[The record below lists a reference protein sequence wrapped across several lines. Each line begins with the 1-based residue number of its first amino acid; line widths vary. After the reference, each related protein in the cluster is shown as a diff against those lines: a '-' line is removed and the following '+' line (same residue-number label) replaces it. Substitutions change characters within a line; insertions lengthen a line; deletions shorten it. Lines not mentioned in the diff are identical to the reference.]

1 MTFAADTTEA
11 ERAAG
16 TTRRDPVRA
25 FGALVLA
32 LITVL
37 ALREIASLV
46 VPILFGLFLALG
58 ASPLL
63 ERLVRRG
70 LGRSAALGVVIGV
83 VLAGVAIAV
92 VVIVFSLADLVDLAP
107 AYAERLQSV
116 WADIRTALAGFGITV
131 GGGSVQ
137 DIVSSATIAD
147 LAKSA
152 AGSVSRATGAILIAA
167 LTLVYALSG
176 AASLRQRAET
186 AFGERH
192 ALLAGVERFGSDL
205 RRYLVVRAQLGLFA
219 AVLVFILL
227 LVLGV
232 RLAALWAFLV
242 FAASFIPNIGTIIA
256 LVPPAILALLDAG
269 PAAGAAVVVG
279 FTLINL
285 AQDYLLQPRMMG
297 SELNLSSL
305 VVLLSIVAWTWI
317 LGPAGALLAVPLTVG
332 LVAILEA
339 EPGTAG
345 LALLMRHE
353 SPAPPTMLSAA
364 PDLDPGADA
373 GQPV

>member
-1 MTFAADTTEA
+1 MTTDTETSGA
-11 ERAAG
+11 RVAPN
-16 TTRRDPVRA
+16 RVQRDPVRA
-25 FGALVLA
+25 LGAFVLA
-32 LITVL
+32 LLVVL

-83 VLAGVAIAV
+83 VLAAVTVAVLVIA
-92 VVIVFSLADLVDLAP
+92 FSLADLVDLAP

-116 WADIRTALAGFGITV
+116 WSDLRTALAGFGITV
-131 GGGSVQ
+131 GGESIK

-147 LAKSA
+147 FAKSA
-152 AGSVSRATGAILIAA
+152 VGSVSRASGAILIAA

-176 AASLRQRAET
+176 AASLRQRAES

-205 RRYLVVRAQLGLFA
+205 RRYLVVRAQLGVFA
-219 AVLVFILL
+219 AILVFILL

-256 LVPPAILALLDAG
+256 LVPPALLALLDAG
-269 PAAGAAVVVG
+269 PASGAAVVVG

-305 VVLLSIVAWTWI
+305 VVLLSIVAWAWI
-317 LGPAGALLAVPLTVG
+317 LGAAGALLAVPLTVG

-339 EPGTAG
+339 EPATAG

-353 SPAPPTMLSAA
+353 IPVPPTMVTPSVD
-364 PDLDPGADA
+364 PDP
-373 GQPV
+373 QPA

>member
-1 MTFAADTTEA
+1 MTPAAPDAT
-11 ERAAG
+11 G
-16 TTRRDPVRA
+16 RRDPVRA
-25 FGALVLA
+25 LAAVALA
-32 LITVL
+32 LFVVL
-37 ALREIASLV
+37 MLREVASLV

-83 VLAGVAIAV
+83 VLAAVAITV
-92 VVIVFSLADLVDLAP
+92 VVIAFSLADLADLAP
-107 AYAERLQSV
+107 GYADRLQTV
-116 WADIRTALAGFGITV
+116 WTDIRTALAGFGITL
-131 GGGSVQ
+131 GGASVQ
-137 DIVSSATIAD
+137 DMVSSATIAD

-152 AGSVSRATGAILIAA
+152 AGSVSRATGSLLIAA

-176 AASLRQRAET
+176 AASLRQRAEA

-192 ALLAGVERFGSDL
+192 ALLTGVERFGSDL
-205 RRYLVVRAQLGLFA
+205 RRYIVVRAQLGIFA
-219 AVLVFILL
+219 SVLVFILL

-256 LVPPAILALLDAG
+256 LVPPAVLALLDAG
-269 PAAGAAVVVG
+269 PGSAAAVVIG

-305 VVLLSIVAWTWI
+305 VVLLSIVAWAWI
-317 LGPAGALLAVPLTVG
+317 LGAAGALLAVPLTVG

-339 EPGTAG
+339 TPATAG

-353 SPAPPTMLSAA
+353 TPVPPTMA
-364 PDLDPGADA
+364 PDPLPAKT
-373 GQPV
+373 

>member
-1 MTFAADTTEA
+1 MASTTA
-11 ERAAG
+11 STTSDPAG
-16 TTRRDPVRA
+16 RRDPLRA
-25 FGALVLA
+25 LSAVVLA
-32 LITVL
+32 LLLVL
-37 ALREIASLV
+37 TLREIASLV

-83 VLAGVAIAV
+83 VLAAV
-92 VVIVFSLADLVDLAP
+92 VVAVLVIAFSLADLVDLAP
-107 AYAERLQSV
+107 GYATRMQSV
-116 WADIRTALAGFGITV
+116 WTDIRTALAGFGIVV
-131 GGGSVQ
+131 GGGSIG
-137 DIVSSATIAD
+137 DMLSSSAIAD

-152 AGSVSRATGAILIAA
+152 AGSVSRATGSLLIAA

-176 AASLRQRAET
+176 AASLRQRAEA

-219 AVLVFILL
+219 AVLVFLLL
-227 LVLGV
+227 LVLGI

-269 PAAGAAVVVG
+269 PASAAAVVVG
-279 FTLINL
+279 FTVINL

-305 VVLLSIVAWTWI
+305 VVLLSIVAWAWI
-317 LGPAGALLAVPLTVG
+317 LGAAGALLAVPLTVG

-339 EPGTAG
+339 EPATAG

-353 SPAPPTMLSAA
+353 TPMPTE
-364 PDLDPGADA
+364 PVQTDA
-373 GQPV
+373 